1 MGIVRQVAALC
12 PAAYSPLVNDAT
24 VLAILL
30 PVIAIE
36 LGLMIWAL
44 WDLSRPQRVVRGL
57 PKAVWAVI
65 VIFIGIIGPVVYMLF
80 GRQET

>member
-1 MGIVRQVAALC
+1 MAAARA
-12 PAAYSPLVNDAT
+12 AAYSPLVNDAT
-24 VLAILL
+24 LLAILL

-44 WDLSRPQRVVRGL
+44 WDLTRPQRVVRGL
-57 PKAVWAVI
+57 PKAVWAVV

-80 GRQET
+80 GREET

>member
-1 MGIVRQVAALC
+1 MAAVRG
-12 PAAYSPLVNDAT
+12 AAYSPPVDDTTL
-24 VLAILL
+24 LAILL

-44 WDLSRPQRVVRGL
+44 WDLTRPQRVVRGL

-80 GRQET
+80 GREET

>member
-1 MGIVRQVAALC
+1 MAAASG
-12 PAAYSPLVNDAT
+12 PAYSPPVDDTTL
-24 VLAILL
+24 LAVLL

-44 WDLSRPQRVVRGL
+44 WDLTRPQRVVRGL

-65 VIFIGIIGPVVYMLF
+65 VIFIGMVGPVIYLLF
-80 GRQET
+80 GREET